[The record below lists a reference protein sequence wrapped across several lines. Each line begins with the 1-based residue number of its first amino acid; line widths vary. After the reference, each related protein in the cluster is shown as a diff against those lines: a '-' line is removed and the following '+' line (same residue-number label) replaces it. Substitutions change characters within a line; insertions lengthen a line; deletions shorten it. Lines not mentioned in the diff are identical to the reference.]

1 MNWPLIWF
9 IVYLIELGILSYV
22 AYLHFEEKIMAKK
35 PKRIKFTI
43 TRTITEEPQKEKTK
57 REIMEG

>member
-1 MNWPLIWF
+1 MNWIIIWF

-22 AYLHFEEKIMAKK
+22 AYLHFEQKIMAIK

-43 TRTITEEPQKEKTK
+43 TRTITEVPQEKTK

>member
-1 MNWPLIWF
+1 MNWIIIWF

-22 AYLHFEEKIMAKK
+22 AYLHFEQKIIAIK

-43 TRTITEEPQKEKTK
+43 TRTITEVPQEKTK

>member
-1 MNWPLIWF
+1 MDWILIWF
-9 IVYLIELGILSYV
+9 IVYLIELSIFSYV
-22 AYLHFEEKIMAKK
+22 VYLHFEEKIMAKK

-43 TRTITEEPQKEKTK
+43 TRTITEEPHIKSK